1 MPLPDRRIAG
11 LHLTRHAPRRLVSAR
26 MVLLAGAMSISL
38 LAALPAH
45 AQLVDPGDSGVGDVG
60 SVGAP
65 TIGNAPAAPSGPP
78 ALSPPTDTLL
88 PREGVNG
95 NDTDLRSHLMSAFGG
110 ASGTATGA
118 AAPTGLSIYKQVGVS
133 ETYTT
138 NAGYNIGAGSDS
150 GDDFITEIQP
160 AIRVIDNTQ
169 RVKIDLTYDPIG
181 MIYAR
186 NSSYSQFE
194 EQGNG
199 DILVTL
205 LPDWLYLDMRGIIS
219 QQSIFGGLG
228 PAGTVTLSP
237 DERETISSV
246 SISPYVSHTFGG
258 NGTVQAGVGYSYS
271 AVDASHGLNNV
282 VDSVNNIYGLGDYGS
297 SYLNT
302 ERGFASYTTGDN
314 LGRFRNRIGTDDS
327 YYQGSGA
334 LQNAHRDLVVDDV
347 SYAFTR
353 MITGLGEVGY
363 EWMNYPDAGYE
374 YHGVI
379 GAGGVELRPSK
390 NSDLVVE
397 YRYLDGFGS
406 LFVQGTWQVTPRI
419 RVFGG
424 YSEGI
429 STFQQDLQTSLLDET
444 SDLTTGIGATAL
456 STSPLLESSNFFGA
470 DEYLSRV
477 RRLDATATYLGDRDT
492 ATLSFEHEHTSPV
505 GHPLGT
511 LLPLSTTGWFI
522 AGSERHEISPTLS
535 ASAYAEYGQ
544 NKTGLTDLGSG
555 DTVSFSV
562 SLDKVFTQT
571 LTGYIRVGGT
581 YIVGGSAYAA
591 TGYYGLSGS
600 ETDVTVGIVKR
611 F

>member
-1 MPLPDRRIAG
+1 MPLPDRRIAELQFTG
-11 LHLTRHAPRRLVSAR
+11 RVATRFVSAR
-26 MVLLAGAMSISL
+26 RLLLAGAMSMAL
-38 LAALPAH
+38 LAALPAR

-60 SVGAP
+60 SAGAP
-65 TIGNAPAAPSGPP
+65 TIGNAPSAPSGPP

-95 NDTDLRSHLMSAFGG
+95 NDTDLRSHLMSAFGS
-110 ASGTATGA
+110 ASGTATGT

-138 NAGYNIGAGSDS
+138 NAGYNIGGGSNS

-205 LPDWLYLDMRGIIS
+205 LPDWLYLDLRGIIS

-282 VDSVNNIYGLGDYGS
+282 IDSVNNIYGLGDYGS

-314 LGRFRNRIGTDDS
+314 LGRLRNRIGTDDS
-327 YYQGSGA
+327 YYQGSGG
-334 LQNAHRDLVVDDV
+334 R
-347 SYAFTR
+347 R
-353 MITGLGEVGY
+353 C
-363 EWMNYPDAGYE
+363 
-374 YHGVI
+374 
-379 GAGGVELRPSK
+379 ELRLHPH
-390 NSDLVVE
+390 DH
-397 YRYLDGFGS
+397 R
-406 LFVQGTWQVTPRI
+406 
-419 RVFGG
+419 
-424 YSEGI
+424 
-429 STFQQDLQTSLLDET
+429 
-444 SDLTTGIGATAL
+444 A
-456 STSPLLESSNFFGA
+456 
-470 DEYLSRV
+470 
-477 RRLDATATYLGDRDT
+477 RR
-492 ATLSFEHEHTSPV
+492 S
-505 GHPLGT
+505 
-511 LLPLSTTGWFI
+511 
-522 AGSERHEISPTLS
+522 
-535 ASAYAEYGQ
+535 
-544 NKTGLTDLGSG
+544 GL
-555 DTVSFSV
+555 
-562 SLDKVFTQT
+562 
-571 LTGYIRVGGT
+571 
-581 YIVGGSAYAA
+581 
-591 TGYYGLSGS
+591 
-600 ETDVTVGIVKR
+600 
-611 F
+611 

>member
-1 MPLPDRRIAG
+1 MSLS
-11 LHLTRHAPRRLVSAR
+11 LVF
-26 MVLLAGAMSISL
+26 M
-38 LAALPAH
+38 ALPAH
-45 AQLVDPGDSGVGDVG
+45 AQLVDPGESGGGDIG

-88 PREGVNG
+88 PREGING
-95 NDTDLRSHLMSAFGG
+95 TDTDLRSHLMSAFGS
-110 ASGTATGA
+110 ASGTATGQQ
-118 AAPTGLSIYKQVGVS
+118 APSGLSIYKQVGVS

-138 NAGYNIGAGSDS
+138 NSGYRLGAGSNA

-186 NSSYSQFE
+186 NGSFSQFE

-205 LPDWLYLDMRGIIS
+205 LPNWLYLDTRGIIS
-219 QQSIFGGLG
+219 QQSIFGGVG

-237 DERETISSV
+237 DERETISSI
-246 SISPYVSHTFGG
+246 SISPYISHTFGG
-258 NGTVQAGVGYSYS
+258 NGTVEAGVGYSYS
-271 AVDASHGLNNV
+271 AVNASGALNN
-282 VDSVNNIYGLGDYGS
+282 SVINGNNSFGLGDYGS

-302 ERGFASYTTGDN
+302 ERAFASYTTGDN

-353 MITGLGEVGY
+353 MITGLAEIGY
-363 EWMNYPDAGYE
+363 EWTNYPDAGYA

-390 NSDLVVE
+390 NSDLIVE

-406 LFVQGTWQVTPRI
+406 IFAQGTWQVTPRI

-429 STFQQDLQTSLLDET
+429 STFQQDLQTSLLDES

-456 STSPLLESSNFFGA
+456 SSSPLLQSSNFFGA
-470 DEYLSRV
+470 NEYLSRV
-477 RRLDATATYLGDRDT
+477 KRADIAATYLGDRDT
-492 ATLSFEHEHTSPV
+492 ATLSFEHESTKPV
-505 GHPLGT
+505 GHPVGT
-511 LLPLSTTGWFI
+511 LLPLSTTGWFV
-522 AGSERHEISPTLS
+522 AASERHEISPTLS
-535 ASAYAEYGQ
+535 ASAYVQYGK
-544 NKTGLTDLGSG
+544 NTTGLTSLGSG
-555 DTVSFSV
+555 DTVSFSA
-562 SLDKVFTQT
+562 SLDKVFSQT
-571 LTGYIRVGGT
+571 LTGYVRVGGT
-581 YIVGGSAYAA
+581 YIVGGSAFAA
-591 TGYYGLSGS
+591 TGYYGLSGD
-600 ETDVTVGIVKR
+600 ETDATVGIVKR